1 MNQSKIYK
9 LKNELK
15 EVLEKICLDY
25 GERLT
30 GSYKNKQIQEYT
42 KSYFEENGYNVEL
55 QDFSCIDWKE
65 QGVEL
70 HCNGEALIAKP
81 SYYTKKCQVEAEF
94 VSLKSIEELE
104 TSRINNKVA
113 LLSGD
118 LTTEQIMPKSFSF
131 YNPEHHQKIISL
143 LEEKKPLAIV
153 TIVDNDTSIFEDGD
167 FDIPSVYVTKEVGE
181 KILNST
187 GIINLSIKAER
198 VNSTGANVIARLNED
213 KEKKIVITAHLDT
226 KYGTPGALDNGT
238 GIAVLLLL
246 SKLIKPEMLDYCLEI
261 LLLNGEDYY
270 STPGQMKY
278 MSEYLGED
286 NSIVLALNCDGIGLK
301 DSKTAIALMEL
312 KEGNEFIVK
321 ELLIEKKDFEII
333 EPWVEGDHMLFL
345 MN

>member
-104 TSRINNKVA
+104 TSRIKGKIAV
-113 LLSGD
+113 LYGG
-118 LTTEQIMPKSFSF
+118 LT
-131 YNPEHHQKIISL
+131 
-143 LEEKKPLAIV
+143 A
-153 TIVDNDTSIFEDGD
+153 
-167 FDIPSVYVTKEVGE
+167 
-181 KILNST
+181 
-187 GIINLSIKAER
+187 
-198 VNSTGANVIARLNED
+198 
-213 KEKKIVITAHLDT
+213 AHLDT